1 MKEYEEL
8 VYTGYTPFD
17 PVYEQ
22 YLWDEVG
29 LELLEEDQYGPDT
42 RPESGDTPGH

>member
-1 MKEYEEL
+1 MDEYESL

-22 YLWDEVG
+22 YLWDQAG
-29 LELLEEDQYGPDT
+29 LEQLEQEQYEETEDEDRVHT
-42 RPESGDTPGH
+42 SDR